1 METISAAN
9 FKATCLALLDKVE
22 KTGKP
27 IRVTKRG
34 RPVAELV
41 PVSPPGK
48 RRIMGCMEGTAKIVD
63 DIVSPAVPESDWDVL
78 RS

>member
-1 METISAAN
+1 METISAAR

-34 RPVAELV
+34 KPVAQLA
-41 PVSPPGK
+41 PIAPPGK
-48 RRIMGCMEGTAKIVD
+48 RQILGCMEGTGKIIE
-63 DIVSPAVPESDWDVL
+63 DIVSPAAPESDWEVL